1 MNAFTFSIQGNLKPT
16 ALRHHVFVMAYKLG
30 IRGFLNYRNGMLE
43 LFIHA
48 EGEEEIMLEF
58 IYQVDQL
65 VKKHNLICFK
75 EAVALEDFPDFKILP
90 LKNQAENNSLHS
102 YCDNSSTD
110 HTQNNTAEA
119 LCPDLN
125 PGQIEVKRYIPRIR
139 KVILPL
145 KHIGL

>member
-16 ALRHHVFVMAYKLG
+16 ALRHHVFVMAHKLG

-65 VKKHNLICFK
+65 VKKHKLIYSK
-75 EAVALEDFPDFKILP
+75 ETVAFEDCPDFKILP
-90 LKNQAENNSLHS
+90 LKSEANNNLIYSK
-102 YCDNSSTD
+102 NNIKTT
-110 HTQNNTAEA
+110 HT
-119 LCPDLN
+119 
-125 PGQIEVKRYIPRIR
+125 
-139 KVILPL
+139 
-145 KHIGL
+145 